1 MAQSQQS
8 PIVLIHGAWMTP
20 RSWEGFQERYEG
32 RGYEVI
38 APAWPGLEVEVEA
51 LNADPTPLAR
61 LRFGP
66 VIDHFDGIVRGLE
79 RPPIMMGHSTGGAI
93 VQVLLDR
100 GLGAA
105 GVGISSAFPKG
116 VYDLPLS
123 TLKATRSV
131 LANPFSR
138 GKATPLTPAQFHYA
152 FANTVSREES
162 DAIYRRYAVP
172 CANTLLWE
180 LAFANFSRNAVTK
193 VDFNRADR
201 APLLLIAGDED
212 HVVPSKASR
221 HNAEKYKS
229 GTVAFTSIKNHPHYP
244 GIGGWED
251 IADYALTWSE
261 EQIGRKAEGAPEG
274 TPSTT
279 PSEKSP
285 AS

>member
-1 MAQSQQS
+1 MAQSQQA
-8 PIVLIHGAWMTP
+8 PILLIHGAWMTP
-20 RSWEGFQERYEG
+20 RSWEGFQERYQG
-32 RGYEVI
+32 RGYEVT

-51 LNADPTPLAR
+51 LNSDPAPLAR
-61 LRFGP
+61 LRLGQ
-66 VIDHFDGIVRGLE
+66 VIDHFDRIVRGLE
-79 RPPIMMGHSTGGAI
+79 RPPILMGHSTGGAI

-116 VYDLPLS
+116 VYDLPPS

-138 GKATPLTPAQFHYA
+138 GKATALTPAQFHYA

-162 DAIYRRYAVP
+162 DAIHRRYAVP

-180 LAFANFSRNAVTK
+180 LAYANFSRNAPTK
-193 VDFNRADR
+193 VDFNRANR
-201 APLLLIAGDED
+201 PPLLLIAGDED
-212 HVVPSKASR
+212 HLVPPKASR

-229 GTVAFTSIKNHPHYP
+229 GTVAFTSYPGHPHYP

-251 IADYALTWSE
+251 IADYALTWAE
-261 EQIGRKAEGAPEG
+261 EQMGKRAQDKAEGEH
-274 TPSTT
+274 
-279 PSEKSP
+279 
-285 AS
+285 ASAS